1 MKEERLRLQ
10 VVKQFEQL
18 NIKYDQD
25 LKYIISIA
33 AKICRVHISSITIL
47 DKDTQ
52 WLKIKQGLNFD
63 QIPRNLSFCKYTIK
77 RRGLLV
83 VNDTHLDKRF
93 YDNPYVTGHPRI
105 RFYAGCPIITH
116 DNHHIGTL
124 CVMSDK
130 PKLLNEQERLILKIL
145 AKYAMSVMERKLS
158 MDKLNESFHSLRKL
172 RESKSTC
179 EIKLRVMFENLSDA
193 YFLLG
198 KKAEI
203 IDFNRTAYNF
213 INDNYSITLSYGRIM
228 TGFLKEEH
236 RAVFSFHYQNALNGK
251 RMQLEKLANYGVEGQ
266 NWWHWIF
273 EPVKNDNGEIIG
285 VSYIVRDINE
295 RKLYE
300 EKVKEQN
307 KILLRVAE
315 IQAHDYRAPV
325 ASILGLMNL
334 IEEDDYIASKE
345 YLIMMQTAARN
356 LDEKIHEVMNVISK

>member
-1 MKEERLRLQ
+1 MKEKLRLQ
-10 VVKQFEQL
+10 VVKQFERL
-18 NIKYDQD
+18 NMRYDQE
-25 LKYIISIA
+25 LKYIISMA
-33 AKICRVHISSITIL
+33 AKVCGARISSITIL

-63 QIPRNLSFCKYTIK
+63 QIPRNISFCKYTIK
-77 RRGLLV
+77 RKTLLV
-83 VNDTHLDKRF
+83 VGDTHLDKRF
-93 YDNPYVTGHPRI
+93 CNNPYVTGGPRI
-105 RFYAGCPIITH
+105 RFYAGYPIITH
-116 DNHHIGTL
+116 DNHPIGTL

-130 PKLLNEQERLILKIL
+130 PKLLNEGERLMLKIL
-145 AKYAMSVMERKLS
+145 AKHSVSVMERKLS
-158 MDKLNESFHSLRKL
+158 MGKLSESFHGLRKL

-179 EIKLRVMFENLSDA
+179 EIKLRIMFENLSDA

-198 KKAEI
+198 KKGEI

-213 INDNYSITLSYGRIM
+213 ISDSYSIKLSYGRII
-228 TGFLKEEH
+228 TGFLTEEH

-251 RMQLEKLANYGVEGQ
+251 RMQLEKLADYGMKGQ
-266 NWWHWIF
+266 NWWIWIF
-273 EPVKNDNGEIIG
+273 EPVKNDSGEIIG
-285 VSYIVRDINE
+285 VSYIVRDIND
-295 RKLYE
+295 RKMYE

-307 KILLRVAE
+307 QILLRVAE

-345 YLIMMQTAARN
+345 YLIMMQAAAKN